1 MNDIDINMEI
11 QFGERVSHGGWLIGP
26 QIFRPK
32 IFTLFLYIQP
42 TLITTRRSAP
52 TSPDALVLLAALLL
66 LAKEPRVIDDKPS
79 FTVLRQYLQIRGD
92 KYTQWQ
98 IQNVFNNIWSMKL
111 FRLVVKMVERT
122 CHLLPS
128 PLSSQPQD
136 AVIQA
141 GEGYSNVS
149 QFLHRLNIADP
160 KSSREKGSKRNHKK
174 GKFSPCLEHYLR
186 KLEKPPKNWFYKN
199 YRGAD
204 RNFTKDISVFKQDFL

>member
-1 MNDIDINMEI
+1 MEI

-32 IFTLFLYIQP
+32 LTLFVYIQP

-98 IQNVFNNIWSMKL
+98 IQNVFNNI
-111 FRLVVKMVERT
+111 
-122 CHLLPS
+122 
-128 PLSSQPQD
+128 
-136 AVIQA
+136 
-141 GEGYSNVS
+141 
-149 QFLHRLNIADP
+149 
-160 KSSREKGSKRNHKK
+160 
-174 GKFSPCLEHYLR
+174 
-186 KLEKPPKNWFYKN
+186 
-199 YRGAD
+199 
-204 RNFTKDISVFKQDFL
+204 